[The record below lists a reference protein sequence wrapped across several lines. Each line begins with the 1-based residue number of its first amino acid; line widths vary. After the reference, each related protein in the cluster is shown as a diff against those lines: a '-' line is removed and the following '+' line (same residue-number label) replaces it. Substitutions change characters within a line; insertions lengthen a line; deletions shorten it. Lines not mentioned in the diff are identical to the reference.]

1 MFTEPENSEK
11 LALLFSCQ
19 RRGGKSGKKEI
30 THNPNADRNNVWA
43 SMVGQ
48 VSRVSLKYYS
58 FFNGNWQAKGS
69 LEKTYTTTR
78 NICPSKCLC
87 YHVSFATLTT
97 ND

>member
-30 THNPNADRNNVWA
+30 THNPNAERNNVWA

-48 VSRVSLKYYS
+48 V
-58 FFNGNWQAKGS
+58 
-69 LEKTYTTTR
+69 
-78 NICPSKCLC
+78 
-87 YHVSFATLTT
+87 
-97 ND
+97 